1 MLAGLKNAKR
11 DYMVLMDVDLQD
23 PPSLLEKMYDFI
35 NQEGYDC
42 VATKRKDRTGEP
54 PIRSFFARIF
64 YRLINKIS
72 KVEIVYGARDYR
84 IMTRQMVEAI
94 LQLEEYNRFSKGI
107 FSWVGFNTKWL
118 EYSNIERRTGETKW
132 SFWKLF
138 KYSLDGIVGFL
149 TIPLSIAS
157 FLGLFFCLFAFVF
170 IIIIITK
177 TLIWGDPVAGYPSM
191 ISIKLLL
198 GGIQLL
204 TIGILGQY
212 ISKTYIETKRR
223 PVYILKEKK

>member
-1 MLAGLKNAKR
+1 MLAGLGNAKG

-72 KVEIVYGARDYR
+72 KVEIVYDARDY
-84 IMTRQMVEAI
+84 IMMTRQMVEAI
-94 LQLEEYNRFSKGI
+94 LQLEEYNRFSKSI
-107 FSWVGFNTKWL
+107 FCWVGFNTKWL
-118 EYSNIERRTGETKW
+118 EYSNIERRTGEIKW

-138 KYSLDGIVGFL
+138 KYSLDGIIGFL

-157 FLGLFFCLFAFVF
+157 FLGLFFCLFVISLIFLDNIFFLFTFKEATFLFFIFLIVF
-170 IIIIITK
+170 FLFLTPLAI
-177 TLIWGDPVAGYPSM
+177 L
-191 ISIKLLL
+191 SIFCNL
-198 GGIQLL
+198 
-204 TIGILGQY
+204 
-212 ISKTYIETKRR
+212 
-223 PVYILKEKK
+223 

>member
-118 EYSNIERRTGETKW
+118 EYSNIERRTGETK
-132 SFWKLF
+132 
-138 KYSLDGIVGFL
+138 
-149 TIPLSIAS
+149 
-157 FLGLFFCLFAFVF
+157 
-170 IIIIITK
+170 
-177 TLIWGDPVAGYPSM
+177 
-191 ISIKLLL
+191 
-198 GGIQLL
+198 
-204 TIGILGQY
+204 
-212 ISKTYIETKRR
+212 
-223 PVYILKEKK
+223 